1 MVDDQ
6 QRLLDRIAELEAL
19 LQQRETAHQKLVFS
33 MSLLQAALEATTDGI
48 LIVDRLGKVSDCNRR
63 FVELWRIPTAVLN
76 SRDDERLLGHVLNQ
90 LKDPELFLAK
100 VRSLYA
106 QPLEESYDTLEFQ
119 DGRTFERYSRPQML
133 DGESVG
139 RVWSFRDVT
148 ARIQAETEALRSRT
162 HESMLTAQAA
172 TLSQLSTPLIP
183 ISDEVMVMP
192 LIGAIDADRSSMIMD
207 TLLTGVATRSTRIA
221 IVDITGVSLVDS
233 HVASALVRSAQA
245 VKLLGAEV
253 ILTGIRAEVAQ
264 TLVSLGLDLSG
275 LVTRSTLQ
283 SGIAYALGRNKR
295 TEKR

>member
-6 QRLLDRIAELEAL
+6 QRLLDRIAELEGQ

-33 MSLLQAALEATTDGI
+33 MSLLHAALEATTDGI
-48 LIVDRLGKVSDCNRR
+48 LIIDRVGKVSDCNRR
-63 FVELWRIPTAVLN
+63 FVELWRIPAAVLD
-76 SRDDERLLGHVLNQ
+76 SRDDERLLGHVLDQ
-90 LKDPELFLAK
+90 LKEPESFLAK

-106 QPLEESYDTLEFQ
+106 QPLEESYDTLEFR

-148 ARIQAETEALRSRT
+148 ARIQAETEALRSRA
-162 HESMLTAQAA
+162 HDSMLAAQAA

-183 ISDEVMVMP
+183 ISDEAMVMP
-192 LIGAIDADRSSMIMD
+192 LIGAIDAERSSMIMD
-207 TLLTGVATRSTRIA
+207 TLLTGVATRSARIA